1 MTISFSSWLS
11 DAGDLAAT
19 PTANESMRA
28 ALAWRRINDKP
39 SSVVFKTPAGA
50 TLSAQTIRVE
60 SDSSASAA
68 TSEAGMAPTRK
79 IVLFGVRNHATVA
92 DTIVDE
98 GYRFVSGGD
107 EYRVVAIVNT
117 LGEVQA
123 LAEASG

>member
-1 MTISFSSWLS
+1 MTISLSAWLS
-11 DAGDLAAT
+11 DAGDLVGI
-19 PTANESMRA
+19 PTATEQLRA

-39 SSVVFKTPAGA
+39 SSVAFKTPAGV
-50 TLSAQTIRVE
+50 TLAAQTIRVE
-60 SDSSASAA
+60 SDSSASPA

-79 IVLFGVRNHATVA
+79 VVLFGVRNHATVA

-98 GYRFVSGGD
+98 GYRFVGGGD
-107 EYRVVAIVNT
+107 EYRVVAIINT